1 MQLQIKICGLK
12 SKEMVDTAINA
23 GADLI
28 GFVHFAKSPRHL
40 ELDVIG
46 ELINYVGARAQSV
59 ILTVNPTDELIAQYD
74 QLRPHY
80 IQLHG
85 SESVE
90 RVTEIKDKAHARLI
104 KALPVGEFEDLA
116 AIGQYH
122 PLVDWVLLDAKPPKD
137 ATRPGGNGEVFDWSI
152 LKALD
157 PTLPF
162 MLSGG
167 LNVDNVADAVKQV
180 QPAAIDVSSGV
191 ERAKGEKD
199 AEKIRRFISQ
209 ATIASV

>member
-12 SKEMVDTAINA
+12 TKDMVDVAVNA

-40 ELDVIG
+40 ELEQIG
-46 ELINYVGARAQSV
+46 ELIDHLGARAQSV
-59 ILTVNPTDELIAQYD
+59 ILTVNPNDQLIEQFN

-85 SESVE
+85 GETIE
-90 RVTEIKDKAHARLI
+90 RVKEIKTNSHARLI
-104 KALPVGEFEDLA
+104 KALPVSEFDDLA
-116 AIGQYH
+116 QIALYQ
-122 PLVDWVLLDAKPPKD
+122 PLVDWVLLDAKPPKG

-157 PTLPF
+157 PTIPF

-167 LNVDNVADAVKQV
+167 LNVENVADAVKLI

-191 ERAKGEKD
+191 EHTKGEKD

>member
-12 SKEMVDTAINA
+12 TEKMVDTAIEA
-23 GADLI
+23 GADYI

-40 ELDVIG
+40 ELDQIG

-59 ILTVNPTDELIAQYD
+59 ILCVNPDDQLIEQFN
-74 QLRPHY
+74 QLRPYY

-85 SESVE
+85 SETVE
-90 RVTEIKDKAHARLI
+90 RVKEIKANCHARLI
-104 KALPVGEFEDLA
+104 KALPVGTFDDLEPVA
-116 AIGQYH
+116 KYH
-122 PLVDWVLLDAKPPKD
+122 PFVDWVLLDAKPPKD

-157 PTLPF
+157 PTIPF

-167 LNVDNVADAVKQV
+167 LNVENVADAIKQV

-191 ERAKGEKD
+191 EHAKGEKD

-209 ATIASV
+209 ATIASI

>member
-12 SKEMVDTAINA
+12 TKVMVDTAVEA

-40 ELDVIG
+40 DLEQIG
-46 ELINYVGARAQSV
+46 ELINHVGARAQSV
-59 ILTVNPTDELIAQYD
+59 ILLVNPDDQLIEQTNA
-74 QLRPHY
+74 LRPHF

-85 SESVE
+85 NESIE
-90 RVTEIKDKAHARLI
+90 RVQEIKSTCHARLI
-104 KALPVGEFEDLA
+104 KALPVATFEDLQSVPA
-116 AIGQYH
+116 YQQ
-122 PLVDWVLLDAKPPKD
+122 LVDWVLLDAKPPKD

-157 PTLPF
+157 PTIPF

-167 LNVDNVADAVKQV
+167 LNVENVADAVKQV

-199 AEKIRRFISQ
+199 AEKIRKFISQ

>member
-12 SKEMVDTAINA
+12 TKDMVDVAVNA

-40 ELDVIG
+40 ELEQIG
-46 ELINYVGARAQSV
+46 ELIDHLGARAQSV
-59 ILTVNPTDELIAQYD
+59 ILTVNPNDQLIEQFN

-85 SESVE
+85 AETLE
-90 RVTEIKDKAHARLI
+90 RVKEINANSHARLI
-104 KALPVGEFEDLA
+104 KALPVSEFDDLA
-116 AIGQYH
+116 QIALYQ
-122 PLVDWVLLDAKPPKD
+122 PLVDWVLLDAKPPKG

-157 PTLPF
+157 PTIPF

-167 LNVDNVADAVKQV
+167 LNVENVADAVKLI

-191 ERAKGEKD
+191 EHTKGEKD

>member
-12 SKEMVDTAINA
+12 TEKMVDTAIEA
-23 GADLI
+23 GADYI

-40 ELDVIG
+40 ELDQIG

-59 ILTVNPTDELIAQYD
+59 ILTANPDDQLIEQFN

-85 SESVE
+85 SETVE
-90 RVTEIKDKAHARLI
+90 RVKEIKANCHARLI
-104 KALPVGEFEDLA
+104 KALPVGTFDDLEPVA
-116 AIGQYH
+116 KYH
-122 PLVDWVLLDAKPPKD
+122 PFVDWVLLDAKPPKD

-157 PTLPF
+157 PTIPF

-167 LNVDNVADAVKQV
+167 LNVENVADAVKLI

-191 ERAKGEKD
+191 EHAKGEKD

-209 ATIASV
+209 ATIASI

>member
-12 SKEMVDTAINA
+12 SKELVDVAVNA

-40 ELDVIG
+40 ELEQIG
-46 ELINYVGARAQSV
+46 ELINYIGARAQSV
-59 ILTVNPTDELIAQYD
+59 VLTVNPSDQLIEQIN

-85 SESVE
+85 NESLE
-90 RVTEIKDKAHARLI
+90 RIQEVKAKSHAKLI
-104 KALPVGEFEDLA
+104 KALPVADVEDLEQ
-116 AIGQYH
+116 IGQYH

-157 PTLPF
+157 PTIPF

-167 LNVDNVADAVKQV
+167 LNVENVADAVKQI

-191 ERAKGEKD
+191 ERTKGEKD

>member
-12 SKEMVDTAINA
+12 TEKMVDTAIEA
-23 GADLI
+23 GADYI

-40 ELDVIG
+40 ELDQIG
-46 ELINYVGARAQSV
+46 ELINYVGVRAQSV
-59 ILTVNPTDELIAQYD
+59 ILCVNPDDQLIEQFN

-85 SESVE
+85 SETVE
-90 RVTEIKDKAHARLI
+90 RVKEIKANCHARLI
-104 KALPVGEFEDLA
+104 KALPVGTFDDLEPVA
-116 AIGQYH
+116 KYH
-122 PLVDWVLLDAKPPKD
+122 PFVDWVLLDAKPPKD

-157 PTLPF
+157 PTIPF

-167 LNVDNVADAVKQV
+167 LNVENVADAIKQV

-191 ERAKGEKD
+191 EHAKGEKD

-209 ATIASV
+209 ATIASI

>member
-59 ILTVNPTDELIAQYD
+59 ILTVNPTDDMVAQYD

-85 SESVE
+85 GESVA
-90 RVTEIKDKAHARLI
+90 RVKEIKEKAHARLI
-104 KALPVGEFEDLA
+104 KALPVGGFEDLA
-116 AIGQYH
+116 SIGQFH

-157 PTLPF
+157 PSLNF

-167 LNVDNVADAVKQV
+167 LNVENVADAVKQV

>member
-12 SKEMVDTAINA
+12 TKEMVDAAIGA

-40 ELDVIG
+40 ELDDIG
-46 ELINYVGARAQSV
+46 ELINHVGARAQSV
-59 ILTVNPTDELIAQYD
+59 ILCVNPDDQLIEQFN

-85 SESVE
+85 QESVE
-90 RVTEIKDKAHARLI
+90 RVKAIKANSHARLI
-104 KALPVGEFEDLA
+104 KALPVGTFEDLD
-116 AIGQYH
+116 AITQYH
-122 PLVDWVLLDAKPPKD
+122 PHVDWVLLDAKPPKD

-157 PTLPF
+157 PTIPF

-167 LNVDNVADAVKQV
+167 LNVENVADAVKLI

-191 ERAKGEKD
+191 ERAKGQKD